1 MAKYSGELFDA
12 PPAVAD
18 SAPPPQVAAPASNL
32 SMDEAFAKGTED
44 LKKDYEKKVEATTTS
59 NLNIAGNEFS
69 LPSFFTSP
77 AGYVV
82 GLGGAVLAGGAAA
95 KYIPPAISKAKDITN
110 RWLSS
115 SAQNLSTLDTRVDP
129 TMGTPASPSTVLS
142 LDEARARMAGVTPA
156 PVTTPV
162 FNDPVFGTIEP
173 EIDRNIPAYQ
183 RKGQPFAG
191 TTPVAQP
198 VAPLAPAMAPT
209 PLAPAMAP
217 TPLAPAMAPT
227 PLAPAMAPVA
237 APSMAPVAP
246 VTYVQPGQ
254 SFVTPLTVPETT
266 PITSSA
272 APNSPAT
279 QAVTGLL
286 TEEIKAAGAPETK
299 VAGASVPETTVTQ
312 PVPPP
317 AGAAQPPKKRGP
329 APAVPTGNYPTQQS
343 FKSLKDIPEGF
354 TFRPDVGNLDRSM
367 YNILG
372 PEHRQLA
379 KEFLTGGQMFGQS
392 ADVNADVSKLTNQ
405 YFQRLQ
411 SEIPETILSR
421 DARKMQGVPSDFGTF
436 SSKGGFGKGV
446 KVAGVA
452 GTLFSLADI
461 ANAAQRGKITEAGM
475 KTADLATDFIPLVS
489 QIKAALS
496 PPTVSSGTLDS
507 PEAREL
513 FARAYA
519 ARVGGGRGIG
529 VPPPR

>member
-1 MAKYSGELFDA
+1 MAKYSGELYDA
-12 PPAVAD
+12 PPTVAQSVPPPVAD
-18 SAPPPQVAAPASNL
+18 EVAAPVISAPAGNPA
-32 SMDEAFAKGTED
+32 MDAAFAKGTEE

-59 NLNIAGNEFS
+59 KVNIDGNEFS
-69 LPSFFTSP
+69 LPSFFNSP
-77 AGYVV
+77 VGYVA
-82 GLGGAVLAGGAAA
+82 GLGGAALLGGAAA
-95 KYIPPAISKAKDITN
+95 KYIPPAITKTKDIAN
-110 RWLSS
+110 RWLTSS
-115 SAQNLSTLDTRVDP
+115 PQNLSTLDPRVEP
-129 TMGTPASPSTVLS
+129 TMGTQSNVLS
-142 LDEARARMAGVTPA
+142 LDEAKARMSGVTPG
-156 PVTTPV
+156 VTPSPV
-162 FNDPVFGTIEP
+162 FNEPVLGTP

-191 TTPVAQP
+191 TTPAGQP
-198 VAPLAPAMAPT
+198 PTPAT
-209 PLAPAMAP
+209 PLAPAI
-217 TPLAPAMAPT
+217 T
-227 PLAPAMAPVA
+227 PVA
-237 APSMAPVAP
+237 APVAAPVAP

-254 SFVTPLTVPETT
+254 SFADVTPVNVAPETT

-272 APNSPAT
+272 GPNSTTT

-286 TEEIKAAGAPETK
+286 TEEIKAAGVPETK

-379 KEFLTGGQMFGQS
+379 KEFLTSGQMFGQS

-461 ANAAQRGKITEAGM
+461 ANAAQQGKITEAGM
-475 KTADLATDFIPLVS
+475 KTADFATDFIPFVS

-519 ARVGGGRGIG
+519 AKVGGGRGLG

>member
-115 SAQNLSTLDTRVDP
+115 SPQNLSTLDTRVDP
-129 TMGTPASPSTVLS
+129 SMGTPAAPSTVLS

-156 PVTTPV
+156 PV
-162 FNDPVFGTIEP
+162 FNDPTPGPMFGQP

-209 PLAPAMAP
+209 PLAPAMA
-217 TPLAPAMAPT
+217 
-227 PLAPAMAPVA
+227 APVA
-237 APSMAPVAP
+237 APVAP

-254 SFVTPLTVPETT
+254 SFVTPVTAPETT

-286 TEEIKAAGAPETK
+286 TEEIKAAGAPATGAPETK

-392 ADVNADVSKLTNQ
+392 ADVNADVSRLTNQ

-475 KTADLATDFIPLVS
+475 KTADLATDFIPFVS

-519 ARVGGGRGIG
+519 AKVGGGRGIG
-529 VPPPR
+529 VPPPLR